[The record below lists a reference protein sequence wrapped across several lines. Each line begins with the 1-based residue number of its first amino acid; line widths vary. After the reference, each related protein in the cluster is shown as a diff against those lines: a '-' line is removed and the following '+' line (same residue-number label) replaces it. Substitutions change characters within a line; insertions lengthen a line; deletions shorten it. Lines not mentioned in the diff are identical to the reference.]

1 MRAKVYLALNRLLNR
16 VLINA
21 GQSVFGIK
29 PGIELPIDE
38 CGPKFVWYFKPP
50 IQPRIELRP
59 AVTRLACR
67 ATCRTTVL
75 TNSACGARE
84 QTNSEVC
91 SPIGSFRIKP
101 PIDYCGPKCIRY

>member
-1 MRAKVYLALNRLLNR
+1 MRAKVYLVLNP
-16 VLINA
+16 VL
-21 GQSVFGIK
+21 
-29 PGIELPIDE
+29 LPIDE

-75 TNSACGARE
+75 TNSACGARV

-101 PIDYCGPKCIRY
+101 PIDYCGPKFIRY